1 MFRYLR
7 NLWRKYRHDT
17 SLMKLNDKKNVLM
30 NDLDIKLMKQVNT
43 MTKDERRK
51 LVIETNR
58 QLALLQYDMYQLKK
72 KYKPL

>member
-1 MFRYLR
+1 
-7 NLWRKYRHDT
+7 
-17 SLMKLNDKKNVLM
+17 MKLNDKKNVLM